1 MTGFIVTVI
10 LWLILICIKLKKS
23 LHMLQQNLYNKGNRY
38 LKWMI
43 SNFKKVFITI
53 DLVLVLYIIFLLL
66 ADNYVISTLLLDILL
81 IVSIIKNVSDNLEDK
96 KKEKKPL
103 VITNRVKR
111 LLVTIT
117 IILLIPLIIM
127 FKNFSYE
134 IVNGYYIRLILI
146 SYLIYFVSL
155 IAAIINI
162 PVEKYVYYSF
172 KSKAMKKLKSLN
184 SLKVIGITGSY
195 GKTSSKNILSDILNI
210 KYNALPTPKNFN
222 TPYGLI
228 MTINNTLDK
237 FDDIFIAEMG
247 AYKKGEIKELCD
259 LVHPKYGI
267 LTTIGTAHLESF
279 GSEENIR
286 TAKFELIESLPSDG
300 VAILNMDDEKQ
311 TSYKIKNNCKKIWV
325 SIDNDKAD
333 FVATNIKMNN
343 KGMTFNVKIGNDN
356 VKFSTKLLGRPNI
369 YNILAGIA
377 LGNYF
382 GITNEELQRAVAN
395 VKNTEHRLELRKNG
409 NITYIDDSYNS
420 NPVGSKMALDVLD
433 LMPGK
438 KIIMT
443 PGMIEL
449 GPKQYEFNKKFGEYI
464 SEVCDEVILVGEKQ
478 TIPIQDGLKEKNY
491 NEKKIHITND
501 VKEGFNIASKISTKD
516 TYVLIENDLPDS
528 FNE

>member
-1 MTGFIVTVI
+1 MTGFIITLL
-10 LWLILICIKLKKS
+10 LWLILICVKLKKS
-23 LHMLQQNLYNKGNRY
+23 LHMLQQNLYNRGNRY
-38 LKWMI
+38 FRWI
-43 SNFKKVFITI
+43 TTNFKKVFFSI
-53 DLVLVLYIIFLLL
+53 DIVLVIFIIFLLISK
-66 ADNYVISTLLLDILL
+66 NYIINTILINILL
-81 IVSIIKNVSDNLEDK
+81 IVSIIKNINEQLEEK

-103 VITNRVKR
+103 VFTNRIKR
-111 LLVTIT
+111 LVVTIS
-117 IILLIPLIIM
+117 IILIIPLFFMIKY
-127 FKNFSYE
+127 FDASYTS
-134 IVNGYYIRLILI
+134 NYYIRLILL
-146 SYLIYFVSL
+146 SYLIYFVVM
-155 IAAIINI
+155 IANIINV
-162 PVEKYVYYSF
+162 PVEKYVYFSF
-172 KSKAMKKLKSLN
+172 RRKAVNRLKTFN
-184 SLKVIGITGSY
+184 NLKVVGITGSY

-228 MTINNTLDK
+228 MTINNKLDK

-267 LTTIGTAHLESF
+267 LTKIGTAHLETF
-279 GSEENIR
+279 GSEKNIQS
-286 TAKFELIESLPSDG
+286 TKFELIESLPNDG
-300 VAILNMDDEKQ
+300 VAVLNMDDEKQ
-311 TSYKIKNNCKKIWV
+311 TNYKIKNTCKKIWV
-325 SIDNDKAD
+325 AIDNDNAD

-343 KGMTFNVKIGNDN
+343 KGMSFDVKIDGQTVN
-356 VKFSTKLLGRPNI
+356 FTTKLLGKPNI

-382 GITNEELQRAVAN
+382 GINNDQLKRAVSN

-420 NPVGSKMALDVLD
+420 NPVGSKMALEVLD

-449 GPKQYEFNKKFGEYI
+449 GQKQYELNKKFGEYI
-464 SEVCDEVILVGEKQ
+464 ADVCDEVILVGEKQ
-478 TIPIQDGLKEKNY
+478 TIPIQDGLKGKNY
-491 NEKKIHITND
+491 DSKKIHIIND
-501 VKEGFNIASKISTKD
+501 VKEGFKLASQISTKE
-516 TYVLIENDLPDS
+516 TYVLIENDLPDA

>member
-1 MTGFIVTVI
+1 MFGFILTLFLWFILVI
-10 LWLILICIKLKKS
+10 IKLKKS

-38 LKWMI
+38 LKWI
-43 SNFKKVFITI
+43 INNFKKVFLSI
-53 DLVLVLYIIFLLL
+53 DIILVIFLLFL
-66 ADNYVISTLLLDILL
+66 QISKNYVINTILICLLLL
-81 IVSIIKNVSDNLEDK
+81 VSIIKYINDNLEDK
-96 KKEKKPL
+96 KKSKKPL
-103 VITNRVKR
+103 VYTNRIKR
-111 LLVTIT
+111 LIVTIC
-117 IILLIPLIIM
+117 ILLIIPVILMVKNFNYEISSNYYTRLIIL
-127 FKNFSYE
+127 
-134 IVNGYYIRLILI
+134 V
-146 SYLIYFVSL
+146 YLIYFVSL
-155 IAAIINI
+155 LATIINI
-162 PVEKYVYYSF
+162 PIEKYVYYSF
-172 KSKAMKKLKSLN
+172 KNKAMKKLKNLN

-210 KYNALPTPKNFN
+210 KYNALPSPKNFN

-259 LVHPKYGI
+259 LVNPKYGI

-279 GSEENIR
+279 GSEENIIK
-286 TAKFELIESLPSDG
+286 TKFELIESLPSDG
-300 VAILNMDDEKQ
+300 VAVLNMDDDKQ
-311 TSYKIKNNCKKIWV
+311 VSYNIKSKCKKIWV
-325 SIDNDKAD
+325 GINNDKAD

-343 KGMTFNVKIGNDN
+343 KGMSFEVVINGEK
-356 VKFSTKLLGRPNI
+356 VKFNTKLLGVPNI

-382 GITNEELQRAVAN
+382 GISNEQLKSAVLN
-395 VKNTEHRLELRKNG
+395 VKNTEHRLELKNAG
-409 NITYIDDSYNS
+409 DITYIDDSYNS
-420 NPVGSKMALDVLD
+420 NPVGSKMALDVLN

-449 GPKQYEFNKKFGEYI
+449 GSKQYELNKELGEYI
-464 SEVCDEVILVGEKQ
+464 ASVCDEVILVGEKQ
-478 TIPIQDGLKEKNY
+478 TIPIQDGLKAKNY

-501 VKEGFNIASKISTKD
+501 VKEGFKIVERLKTKN
-516 TYVLIENDLPDS
+516 TYVLIENDLPDL